1 MPKVRR
7 ASSTSSRSLELQLQK
22 NPLLDCSLLSFGLSY
37 NEFITRLDEKEM
49 RLGSLDRLYTGGDVQ
64 WLRRIYSTQ
73 EETTSRCIVALS
85 DNEGTT
91 TYVVLLE
98 QQGIDQIRIRYLW
111 GEDEQHEND

>member
-7 ASSTSSRSLELQLQK
+7 ASSAASRSLKLQLQN

-37 NEFITRLDEKEM
+37 DEFITRLDEKEM
-49 RLGSLDRLYTGGDVQ
+49 RLGSLDRLYAGGDVQ
-64 WLRRIYSTQ
+64 WLRRIYSAQQ
-73 EETTSRCIVALS
+73 ETSSRCVVALS

-91 TYVVLLE
+91 TYVVLIE
-98 QQGIDQIRIRYLW
+98 QQGIDIIRIRYLW